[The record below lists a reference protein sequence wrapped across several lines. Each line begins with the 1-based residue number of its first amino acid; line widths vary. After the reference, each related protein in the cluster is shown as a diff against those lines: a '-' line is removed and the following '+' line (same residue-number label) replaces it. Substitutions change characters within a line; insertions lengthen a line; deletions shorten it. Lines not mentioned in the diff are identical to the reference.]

1 MDILRELY
9 SVIQDRK
16 EHPVEGSYTNYLFDK
31 GTDKISKK
39 LGEEAVEVVIAASQ
53 RDRKATIQEIADL
66 EYHLLVLMAD
76 RGITLDDVETE
87 RVHPVRKCVCVCDE
101 KCDRC
106 RVGCNAHDTPLSNV
120 SFTPYHTWAQAAVP
134 NL

>member
-1 MDILRELY
+1 MDIRRELY
-9 SVIQDRK
+9 SVIKDRQ

-53 RDRKATIQEIADL
+53 RDRKEIIAEIADL

-76 RGITLDDVETE
+76 QGITIDDVEAE
-87 RVHPVRKCVCVCDE
+87 LRSR
-101 KCDRC
+101 R
-106 RVGCNAHDTPLSNV
+106 S
-120 SFTPYHTWAQAAVP
+120 
-134 NL
+134 

>member
-1 MDILRELY
+1 MDIMRELY
-9 SVIQDRK
+9 SVIIDRK

-76 RGITLDDVETE
+76 RGITLDDIETE
-87 RVHPVRKCVCVCDE
+87 LRSR
-101 KCDRC
+101 R
-106 RVGCNAHDTPLSNV
+106 G
-120 SFTPYHTWAQAAVP
+120 
-134 NL
+134 

>member
-1 MDILRELY
+1 MDIFRELY
-9 SVIQDRK
+9 SVIMDRK

-76 RGITLDDVETE
+76 QGITIDDVEAE
-87 RVHPVRKCVCVCDE
+87 LRSR
-101 KCDRC
+101 R
-106 RVGCNAHDTPLSNV
+106 S
-120 SFTPYHTWAQAAVP
+120 
-134 NL
+134 

>member
-9 SVIQDRK
+9 SVIMDRK

-76 RGITLDDVETE
+76 RGITLDDVEAE
-87 RVHPVRKCVCVCDE
+87 LRSR
-101 KCDRC
+101 R
-106 RVGCNAHDTPLSNV
+106 S
-120 SFTPYHTWAQAAVP
+120 
-134 NL
+134 

>member
-9 SVIQDRK
+9 SVILDRK

-76 RGITLDDVETE
+76 RGITLDDIEAE
-87 RVHPVRKCVCVCDE
+87 LRSR
-101 KCDRC
+101 R
-106 RVGCNAHDTPLSNV
+106 S
-120 SFTPYHTWAQAAVP
+120 
-134 NL
+134 

>member
-1 MDILRELY
+1 MDIMRELY
-9 SVIQDRK
+9 SVIMDRK

-87 RVHPVRKCVCVCDE
+87 LRSR
-101 KCDRC
+101 R
-106 RVGCNAHDTPLSNV
+106 S
-120 SFTPYHTWAQAAVP
+120 
-134 NL
+134 

>member
-76 RGITLDDVETE
+76 RGITLDAIEAE
-87 RVHPVRKCVCVCDE
+87 LRSR
-101 KCDRC
+101 R
-106 RVGCNAHDTPLSNV
+106 G
-120 SFTPYHTWAQAAVP
+120 
-134 NL
+134 

>member
-9 SVIQDRK
+9 SVILDHK

-76 RGITLDDVETE
+76 RGITLDDVEAE
-87 RVHPVRKCVCVCDE
+87 LRSR
-101 KCDRC
+101 R
-106 RVGCNAHDTPLSNV
+106 S
-120 SFTPYHTWAQAAVP
+120 
-134 NL
+134 

>member
-1 MDILRELY
+1 MDIMRELY
-9 SVIQDRK
+9 SVITDRK
-16 EHPVEGSYTNYLFDK
+16 ANPVEGSYTNYLFDK

-87 RVHPVRKCVCVCDE
+87 LRSR
-101 KCDRC
+101 R
-106 RVGCNAHDTPLSNV
+106 S
-120 SFTPYHTWAQAAVP
+120 
-134 NL
+134 

>member
-9 SVIQDRK
+9 SVILDRK
-16 EHPVEGSYTNYLFDK
+16 EHPVEGSYTNYLFEK

-87 RVHPVRKCVCVCDE
+87 LRSR
-101 KCDRC
+101 R
-106 RVGCNAHDTPLSNV
+106 S
-120 SFTPYHTWAQAAVP
+120 
-134 NL
+134 